1 MLETYYV
8 ALPVTTRDDGG
19 LVADYSQAVRCESAE
34 QAVQVAAFIARQRP
48 YKAAVAFGRRGDPA
62 TGRYDECEILARKGD
77 LTWYPR
83 RRGWIT

>member
-34 QAVQVAAFIARQRP
+34 QAVQVAAVIARERP
-48 YKAAVAFGRRGDPA
+48 YKAAVAFERTGDPA
-62 TGRYDECEILARKGD
+62 TSRYDECEILARKGD
-77 LTWYPR
+77 LYWYPQR
-83 RRGWIT
+83 RAWV